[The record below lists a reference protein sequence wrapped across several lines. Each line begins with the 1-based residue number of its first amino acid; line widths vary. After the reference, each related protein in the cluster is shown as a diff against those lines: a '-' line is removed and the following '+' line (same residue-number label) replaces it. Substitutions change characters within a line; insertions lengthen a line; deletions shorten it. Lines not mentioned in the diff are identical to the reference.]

1 MWIVLRRGDVRATLR
16 SRAMTQTTV
25 SEFVRHAFALAFAL
39 TAVAVISAPLLR
51 MTAAMLA

>member
-1 MWIVLRRGDVRATLR
+1 
-16 SRAMTQTTV
+16 MTQTTV

-51 MTAAMLA
+51 MAAAMLA